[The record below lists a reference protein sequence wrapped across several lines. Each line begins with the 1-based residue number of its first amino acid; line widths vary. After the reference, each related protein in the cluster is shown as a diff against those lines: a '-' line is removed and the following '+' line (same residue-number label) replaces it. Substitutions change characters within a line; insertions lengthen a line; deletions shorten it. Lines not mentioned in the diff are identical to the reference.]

1 MIITSYAS
9 LNLAIR
15 TSKNGGAVNISI
27 KKHKAELKVI
37 IENTEIRMNAE
48 KTTKLFKEISRI
60 RNKKHFRQWLRLVDY
75 PKNSAIS

>member
-37 IENTEIRMNAE
+37 IENTEIGNERRKNH
-48 KTTKLFKEISRI
+48 KTF
-60 RNKKHFRQWLRLVDY
+60 
-75 PKNSAIS
+75 